1 MWFLRNV
8 VWLVIMVLLVGF
20 AILNVHETVTAIIF
34 PGSAYRLVP
43 ANVAL
48 FERGWYGRD
57 ADREMVESFAAGL
70 SELRGA

>member
-34 PGSAYRLVP
+34 P
-43 ANVAL
+43 
-48 FERGWYGRD
+48 
-57 ADREMVESFAAGL
+57 
-70 SELRGA
+70 